1 MTLLIDLQNVAVDA
15 SEDLG
20 TLLRKCKVLAA
31 RLDNQPLENWLIWES
46 NGYPEDVP
54 VPDYRHWPLE
64 VKGHFSGYAGSGL
77 RDAPIPSVCLPDHV
91 RDAYENYSCRL
102 SISSIEATLRES
114 DGRPLRIPTGDL
126 AVALGRNVYEGNN
139 CLQAWAEFSPNN
151 LHELVNS
158 VRNKVLDFS
167 LALWKRFPE
176 LGELDAKTSEAEAK
190 AINQIFNTT
199 VYGGSA
205 NLVGTASNSTF
216 NLNFS
221 VGDFAGLRHFLLE
234 HGVPEEETQLLEKA
248 IAQEEE
254 PVTDAGFGPHISDWI
269 SRMVAKAA
277 SGSWNISVGAAG
289 GLLAQALG
297 KFFGL

>member
-1 MTLLIDLQNVAVDA
+1 MTLLIDLQNAAVDA

-54 VPDYRHWPLE
+54 VPDYRQWPLE

-77 RDAPIPSVCLPDHV
+77 RDAPIPSICLPEHV
-91 RDAYENYSCRL
+91 RGSYENYSCRL

-114 DGRPLRIPTGDL
+114 DGRPLRVPTGDL
-126 AVALGRNVYEGNN
+126 AVALGTNVYEGNN

-151 LHELVNS
+151 LHELVNA

-167 LALWKRFPE
+167 LALWKRFPD

-205 NLVGTASNSTF
+205 NLVGNASNSTF

-221 VGDFAGLRHFLLE
+221 AGDFAGLRQFLLE
-234 HGVPEEETQLLEKA
+234 HGVSEEDAQMLEKA
-248 IAQEEE
+248 IDQEEE